1 MEPVQSAFTVYVP
14 STVTGV
20 MLPFAL
26 VVAVALVLPSP
37 VESLPANLAERARI
51 RGWNIGIE

>member
-26 VVAVALVLPSP
+26 VVAVALVLPFPSKVCLPTSP
-37 VESLPANLAERARI
+37 NGPA
-51 RGWNIGIE
+51 